1 MMSDQFEN
9 FINRFSKWMNCVSRF
24 VAASFSDNPDQKEIM
39 LSDRLEFFTHSFAKW
54 AGSASGFVAALLS
67 ILVWFVAGLF
77 YGFSHSWGNGI
88 SIYIGVIT
96 FLMVFLIQRGQNKEL
111 SILQVKLNE
120 LIAVTK
126 HADNRLIN
134 VEDLTEKEIS
144 EVQEIHHKIGEEDTV
159 SNNYFNVDKITP
171 LI

>member
-1 MMSDQFEN
+1 MMTSDQLDML
-9 FINRFSKWMNCVSRF
+9 ISRFSKWVGSASGF
-24 VAASFSDNPDQKEIM
+24 VATLLSDTFDQKEM
-39 LSDRLEFFTHSFAKW
+39 TVSDRLEIFTHRFSKW
-54 AGSASGFVAALLS
+54 AGSASGFIAALLS
-67 ILVWFVAGLF
+67 ILVWLVAGLV
-77 YGFSHSWGNGI
+77 YGFSYGWERGL

-144 EVQEIHHKIGEEDTV
+144 VVQEIHHKIGAEDT
-159 SNNYFNVDKITP
+159 
-171 LI
+171 

>member
-1 MMSDQFEN
+1 MM
-9 FINRFSKWMNCVSRF
+9 I
-24 VAASFSDNPDQKEIM
+24 
-39 LSDRLEFFTHSFAKW
+39 SDRLEIFTHRFSKW

-67 ILVWFVAGLF
+67 ILVWLVAGLGC
-77 YGFSHSWGNGI
+77 GFSQDWERGL

-144 EVQEIHHKIGEEDTV
+144 AVQEIHHKIGEEDT
-159 SNNYFNVDKITP
+159 
-171 LI
+171 

>member
-1 MMSDQFEN
+1 MM
-9 FINRFSKWMNCVSRF
+9 I
-24 VAASFSDNPDQKEIM
+24 
-39 LSDRLEFFTHSFAKW
+39 SDRLEIFTHRFSKW

-67 ILVWFVAGLF
+67 ILVWLVAGLGC
-77 YGFSHSWGNGI
+77 GFSQDWERGL

-144 EVQEIHHKIGEEDTV
+144 VVQEIHHKIGAEDT
-159 SNNYFNVDKITP
+159 
-171 LI
+171 

>member
-1 MMSDQFEN
+1 MMKSDQLE
-9 FINRFSKWMNCVSRF
+9 ILISRFSKWANSASGF
-24 VAASFSDNPDQKEIM
+24 VAALLSDDVDQKEII
-39 LSDRLEFFTHSFAKW
+39 SDRLEIFTHRFAKW
-54 AGSASGFVAALLS
+54 TGSASGFVAALLS
-67 ILVWFVAGLF
+67 ILVLFVAGLI
-77 YGFSHSWGNGI
+77 YGFSQDWERGL

-144 EVQEIHHKIGEEDTV
+144 AVQEIHHKIGEED
-159 SNNYFNVDKITP
+159 S
-171 LI
+171 

>member
-1 MMSDQFEN
+1 MMKPDQLE
-9 FINRFSKWMNCVSRF
+9 ILISRFSKWADSASEF
-24 VAASFSDNPDQKEIM
+24 VAALFSDDVDQKEMI
-39 LSDRLEFFTHSFAKW
+39 SDRLEIFTHRFAKW
-54 AGSASGFVAALLS
+54 TGSASGFVAALFS
-67 ILVWFVAGLF
+67 ILVLFVAGLI
-77 YGFSHSWGNGI
+77 YGFSQDWERGL

-144 EVQEIHHKIGEEDTV
+144 AVQEIHHKIGEED
-159 SNNYFNVDKITP
+159 S
-171 LI
+171 

>member
-1 MMSDQFEN
+1 MMKSDQLE
-9 FINRFSKWMNCVSRF
+9 ILISRF
-24 VAASFSDNPDQKEIM
+24 AKWVDSASEFVAELLSSDSDSKEMI
-39 LSDRLEFFTHSFAKW
+39 SDRLEIFTHRFAKW
-54 AGSASGFVAALLS
+54 TGSASGFVAALLS
-67 ILVWFVAGLF
+67 IFVWFVVGLV
-77 YGFSHSWGNGI
+77 YGFSPGWERGLT
-88 SIYIGVIT
+88 IYIGVIT

-144 EVQEIHHKIGEEDTV
+144 AVQEIHHKIGEED
-159 SNNYFNVDKITP
+159 I
-171 LI
+171 

>member
-1 MMSDQFEN
+1 MMISEQLEIFTH
-9 FINRFSKWMNCVSRF
+9 RFS
-24 VAASFSDNPDQKEIM
+24 
-39 LSDRLEFFTHSFAKW
+39 KW

-67 ILVWFVAGLF
+67 ILVLLLAGVV
-77 YGFSHSWGNGI
+77 YGFSQGWERGL

-144 EVQEIHHKIGEEDTV
+144 VVQEIHHKIGAEDTG
-159 SNNYFNVDKITP
+159 
-171 LI
+171 

>member
-1 MMSDQFEN
+1 MMITDQLEI
-9 FINRFSKWMNCVSRF
+9 FISSLPNWLARLKEF
-24 VAASFSDNPDQKEIM
+24 VATLIPVNFDQKEMI
-39 LSDRLEFFTHSFAKW
+39 SEQLEIFTHRFSKW

-67 ILVWFVAGLF
+67 ILVLLLAGVV
-77 YGFSHSWGNGI
+77 YGFSQGWERGL

-144 EVQEIHHKIGEEDTV
+144 VVQEIHHKIGSEDTG
-159 SNNYFNVDKITP
+159 
-171 LI
+171 

>member
-1 MMSDQFEN
+1 MMITDQLEI
-9 FINRFSKWMNCVSRF
+9 FIRRLPKWVGSTTEF
-24 VAASFSDNPDQKEIM
+24 VAALLSDGFDQKEMMI
-39 LSDRLEFFTHSFAKW
+39 SDRLEIFTHSFAKW

-67 ILVWFVAGLF
+67 ILAWLVAGLV
-77 YGFSHSWGNGI
+77 YGFSYGWERGL

-96 FLMVFLIQRGQNKEL
+96 FLMVFLIQRGQIKEL

-144 EVQEIHHKIGEEDTV
+144 VVQEIHHKIGAEDTV
-159 SNNYFNVDKITP
+159 
-171 LI
+171 

>member
-1 MMSDQFEN
+1 MMISPRLEM
-9 FINRFSKWMNCVSRF
+9 FIRRFSNLAGNLSGF
-24 VAASFSDNPDQKEIM
+24 VAALFSDDFDQNEMMISDQLEI
-39 LSDRLEFFTHSFAKW
+39 FTHRFAKW
-54 AGSASGFVAALLS
+54 AGSASGFIAALLS
-67 ILVWFVAGLF
+67 ILVWLVAGVVF
-77 YGFSHSWGNGI
+77 GFSYGWERGL

-120 LIAVTK
+120 LIAVSK

-144 EVQEIHHKIGEEDTV
+144 VVQEIHHKIGAEDTG
-159 SNNYFNVDKITP
+159 
-171 LI
+171 

>member
-1 MMSDQFEN
+1 MKSDQLE
-9 FINRFSKWMNCVSRF
+9 ILISRFSKWANSASGF
-24 VAASFSDNPDQKEIM
+24 VAALLADDVDQKEII
-39 LSDRLEFFTHSFAKW
+39 SDRLEIFTHRFAKW
-54 AGSASGFVAALLS
+54 TGSASGFVAALLS
-67 ILVWFVAGLF
+67 ILVLFVAGLI
-77 YGFSHSWGNGI
+77 YGFSQDWERGL

-144 EVQEIHHKIGEEDTV
+144 AVQEIHHKIGEED
-159 SNNYFNVDKITP
+159 S
-171 LI
+171 

>member
-1 MMSDQFEN
+1 MISEQLEIFTH
-9 FINRFSKWMNCVSRF
+9 RFS
-24 VAASFSDNPDQKEIM
+24 
-39 LSDRLEFFTHSFAKW
+39 KW

-67 ILVWFVAGLF
+67 IFVWLVAGIV
-77 YGFSHSWGNGI
+77 YGFSRGWESGL

-144 EVQEIHHKIGEEDTV
+144 VVQEIHHKIGLEDT
-159 SNNYFNVDKITP
+159 
-171 LI
+171 

>member
-1 MMSDQFEN
+1 MISDQLEI
-9 FINRFSKWMNCVSRF
+9 FIRRLPKWAGRLSEF
-24 VAASFSDNPDQKEIM
+24 VAALLPNGIDQKDMMISDQLEI
-39 LSDRLEFFTHSFAKW
+39 FTHRFAKW
-54 AGSASGFVAALLS
+54 AGSASGFIAALLS
-67 ILVWFVAGLF
+67 ILVWLVAGVVL
-77 YGFSHSWGNGI
+77 GFSYGWKRCL

-144 EVQEIHHKIGEEDTV
+144 VVQEIHHKIGAEDTG
-159 SNNYFNVDKITP
+159 
-171 LI
+171 

>member
-1 MMSDQFEN
+1 MMISDQLEI
-9 FINRFSKWMNCVSRF
+9 FISRFSKWVDCASKF
-24 VAASFSDNPDQKEIM
+24 VAAYLSDSSDQKELM
-39 LSDRLEFFTHSFAKW
+39 LSDRLEFFTHRFAKW

-67 ILVWFVAGLF
+67 IGVCFVAGLF
-77 YGFSHSWGNGI
+77 YGFSQDWERGL

-134 VEDLTEKEIS
+134 VEDLTEREIS
-144 EVQEIHHKIGEEDTV
+144 EVQEIHHKIGAEDT
-159 SNNYFNVDKITP
+159 
-171 LI
+171 

>member
-1 MMSDQFEN
+1 MTSDQLEN
-9 FINRFSKWMNCVSRF
+9 FISRFSKWAGSASRF
-24 VAASFSDNPDQKEIM
+24 VAALLSDDFDQKEMI
-39 LSDRLEFFTHSFAKW
+39 SDRLEIFTHRFAKW
-54 AGSASGFVAALLS
+54 TGSASGFVAALLS
-67 ILVWFVAGLF
+67 ILVWSLAGLVH
-77 YGFSHSWGNGI
+77 GFSMDWERGL

-144 EVQEIHHKIGEEDTV
+144 AVQEIHHKIGEEDT
-159 SNNYFNVDKITP
+159 
-171 LI
+171 

>member
-1 MMSDQFEN
+1 MMISDQLEI
-9 FINRFSKWMNCVSRF
+9 FIRRLPKWAGRLREL
-24 VAASFSDNPDQKEIM
+24 VAALFPGGFDQKEMI
-39 LSDRLEFFTHSFAKW
+39 SEQLEIFTHRFSKW
-54 AGSASGFVAALLS
+54 AGSASGFVVALLS
-67 ILVWFVAGLF
+67 ILVLLLAGVV
-77 YGFSHSWGNGI
+77 YGFSQGWERGL

-120 LIAVTK
+120 LIAVSK

-144 EVQEIHHKIGEEDTV
+144 VVQEIHHKIGAEDTG
-159 SNNYFNVDKITP
+159 
-171 LI
+171 

>member
-1 MMSDQFEN
+1 MKSDQLE
-9 FINRFSKWMNCVSRF
+9 ILISRFSKWADSVSGF
-24 VAASFSDNPDQKEIM
+24 VAALFSGDSDQQEMI
-39 LSDRLEFFTHSFAKW
+39 SDRLEIFTHRFAKW
-54 AGSASGFVAALLS
+54 TGSASGFVAALLS
-67 ILVWFVAGLF
+67 IFVWFVAGLI
-77 YGFSHSWGNGI
+77 YGFSQDWERGL
-88 SIYIGVIT
+88 SIYIGVVT

-144 EVQEIHHKIGEEDTV
+144 AVQEIHHKIGEEDA
-159 SNNYFNVDKITP
+159 
-171 LI
+171 

>member
-1 MMSDQFEN
+1 LLSDQLEL
-9 FINRFSKWMNCVSRF
+9 FIRHLPKWAGRLSEF
-24 VAASFSDNPDQKEIM
+24 VAALLSDGFDQKDMMISDQLEI
-39 LSDRLEFFTHSFAKW
+39 FTHRFAKW

-67 ILVWFVAGLF
+67 ILVWLVAGLV
-77 YGFSHSWGNGI
+77 YGFSYGWERGL

-144 EVQEIHHKIGEEDTV
+144 VVQEIHHKIGAEDTG
-159 SNNYFNVDKITP
+159 
-171 LI
+171 

>member
-1 MMSDQFEN
+1 MMISDQLEIFTH
-9 FINRFSKWMNCVSRF
+9 RFS
-24 VAASFSDNPDQKEIM
+24 
-39 LSDRLEFFTHSFAKW
+39 KW
-54 AGSASGFVAALLS
+54 AGSAGGFVAALLS
-67 ILVWFVAGLF
+67 ILVLLLAGVV
-77 YGFSHSWGNGI
+77 YGFSQGWERGL

-144 EVQEIHHKIGEEDTV
+144 VVQEIHHKIGAEDT
-159 SNNYFNVDKITP
+159 
-171 LI
+171 

>member
-1 MMSDQFEN
+1 MKMMISDQLEI
-9 FINRFSKWMNCVSRF
+9 FINRFSKCADSASEF
-24 VAASFSDNPDQKEIM
+24 VAALLSDGFGQKEMMI
-39 LSDRLEFFTHSFAKW
+39 SDRLEIFTHRFAKW

-67 ILVWFVAGLF
+67 ILVWSVVGVVF
-77 YGFSHSWGNGI
+77 GFSYGWERGL

-126 HADNRLIN
+126 NADNRLIN

-144 EVQEIHHKIGEEDTV
+144 EVQEIHHKIGAEDT
-159 SNNYFNVDKITP
+159 
-171 LI
+171 

>member
-1 MMSDQFEN
+1 MMISDQLEIFTH
-9 FINRFSKWMNCVSRF
+9 RFS
-24 VAASFSDNPDQKEIM
+24 
-39 LSDRLEFFTHSFAKW
+39 KW

-67 ILVWFVAGLF
+67 ILVWLVAGLG
-77 YGFSHSWGNGI
+77 YGFSQGWERGL

-144 EVQEIHHKIGEEDTV
+144 VVQEIHHKIGAEDT
-159 SNNYFNVDKITP
+159 
-171 LI
+171 

>member
-1 MMSDQFEN
+1 MISDQLEVFKS
-9 FINRFSKWMNCVSRF
+9 RFSKWVDCVSSF
-24 VAASFSDNPDQKEIM
+24 VSTYLSDNSEQKEIL
-39 LSDRLEFFTHSFAKW
+39 LSDRLEFFTHRFAKW

-67 ILVWFVAGLF
+67 IIVWFVAGLF
-77 YGFSHSWGNGI
+77 YEFSQDWGRGL
-88 SIYIGVIT
+88 SVYIGVIT

-159 SNNYFNVDKITP
+159 SDNSYNVDK
-171 LI
+171 LRS

>member
-1 MMSDQFEN
+1 MMISDQLEI
-9 FINRFSKWMNCVSRF
+9 FIRRLPKWVGSTTEF
-24 VAASFSDNPDQKEIM
+24 VAALLSDGFDQKEMMI
-39 LSDRLEFFTHSFAKW
+39 SDRLEIFTHSFAKW

-67 ILVWFVAGLF
+67 ILVWLVAGLV
-77 YGFSHSWGNGI
+77 YGFSYGWERGL

-144 EVQEIHHKIGEEDTV
+144 VVQEIHHKIGAEDTV
-159 SNNYFNVDKITP
+159 
-171 LI
+171 

>member
-1 MMSDQFEN
+1 MMKSDQFE
-9 FINRFSKWMNCVSRF
+9 ILISRFSKWADSASGF
-24 VAASFSDNPDQKEIM
+24 VAALFSGDSDQQEMI
-39 LSDRLEFFTHSFAKW
+39 SDRLEVFTHRFAKW
-54 AGSASGFVAALLS
+54 TGSASGFVAALLS
-67 ILVWFVAGLF
+67 ILVLFVAGLI
-77 YGFSHSWGNGI
+77 YGFSQDWERGL

-144 EVQEIHHKIGEEDTV
+144 AVQEIHHKIGEEDT
-159 SNNYFNVDKITP
+159 
-171 LI
+171 

>member
-1 MMSDQFEN
+1 MKLSDQLEI
-9 FINRFSKWMNCVSRF
+9 FISRFSKWAGSASGF
-24 VAASFSDNPDQKEIM
+24 IAALPADDCDQKEMMI
-39 LSDRLEFFTHSFAKW
+39 SDRLEIFTHRFAKW
-54 AGSASGFVAALLS
+54 AGSASGFIAALLS
-67 ILVWFVAGLF
+67 IFVWLVAGLVYEF
-77 YGFSHSWGNGI
+77 SYGWERGL

-144 EVQEIHHKIGEEDTV
+144 VVQEIHHKIGEEDT
-159 SNNYFNVDKITP
+159 
-171 LI
+171 